1 MNRPD
6 TILIVDNGPHSTAPL
21 EHCLAEKGF
30 QTAVAHT
37 GAQAIEAA
45 RSLKPEI
52 ILLGSTLP
60 DMDGWDVCRHIREES
75 MVPIMVL
82 YDTGQPSDCIMG
94 LEMGADDCLPK
105 PINCREL
112 IAKINAI
119 FRRIMFARTGR
130 GTQIQIG
137 HLLLDTAAYK
147 VYKHNKELTLRQKE
161 FDLLAALMTRPGQV
175 VSRAELMD
183 RVWGVNWLGD
193 TRTLDVHIRWV
204 REKIEECP
212 SRPQY
217 IRTVRGVGYRFAAP
231 DDLATI

>member
-1 MNRPD
+1 MNVSGP
-6 TILIVDNGPHSTAPL
+6 ILIVDDGPHNTTSL
-21 EHCLAEKGF
+21 ELCLAEKGF
-30 QTAVAHT
+30 QTSVVHT
-37 GAQAIEAA
+37 GAQAIQSVG
-45 RSLKPEI
+45 SLKPEMI
-52 ILLGSTLP
+52 ILGSTLP

-82 YDTGQPSDCIMG
+82 YDSDQPADCIHG

-112 IAKINAI
+112 IAKINAV
-119 FRRIMFARTGR
+119 FRRITFARTGR
-130 GTQIQIG
+130 GAQICIG
-137 HLLLDTAAYK
+137 SLMLDTTAYK
-147 VYKHNKELTLRQKE
+147 VFKHNKELTLRQKE
-161 FDLLAALMTRPGQV
+161 FDLLAALMSRPGQV

-204 REKIEECP
+204 REKIEESP

-231 DDLATI
+231 NDLTVR